1 MTSAPDAPSSHLTLQ
16 FLAWLDEAPRT
27 YGETM
32 NAWRTSCPRLSIWE
46 DALGD
51 GLVRIENGHG
61 PMRDARVKVTDKGK
75 RMLAAIASFPSPL
88 VGEGAERM
96 RSMKRGG

>member
-1 MTSAPDAPSSHLTLQ
+1 MATPDTPSSHLTLQ
-16 FLAWLDEAPRT
+16 FLAWLDEAPRS

-51 GLVRIENGHG
+51 GLVRIENTQG
-61 PMRDARVKVTDKGK
+61 PMREGRVKLTRAGQAL
-75 RMLAAIASFPSPL
+75 LARAAATTSVAMS
-88 VGEGAERM
+88 EN
-96 RSMKRGG
+96 RSKARA